1 MMGNIFTLKK
11 EDNIGIV
18 SFNVPGEAMNTW
30 TEEAISGFC
39 EFLNVL
45 EKEKNLA
52 GCIFISGKPDN
63 FFAGANLKMLEQMND
78 TDSTK
83 KGLDYFHTAFNKLS
97 EFKIPTLARN
107 QRCLC
112 GRRAGIRPR
121 LHRKNSDGCQEYGY
135 RPAGMQS
142 RPFPRWRRK
151 PASAP
156 AYRIWRHRT
165 YFERHSSSC
174 GQSPGDGNYRL
185 DHNVR

>member
-78 TDSTK
+78 PDSTK

-97 EFKIPTLARN
+97 EFKIPTLAAIN
-107 QRCLC
+107 GVC
-112 GRRAGIRPR
+112 AGGGLEFALACTARIATDA
-121 LHRKNSDGCQEYGY
+121 KNTVIGLPECKSAFSPVEEEASVCPGLSD
-135 RPAGMQS
+135 M
-142 RPFPRWRRK
+142 
-151 PASAP
+151 AP
-156 AYRIWRHRT
+156 SNL
-165 YFERHSSSC
+165 F
-174 GQSPGDGNYRL
+174 
-185 DHNVR
+185 